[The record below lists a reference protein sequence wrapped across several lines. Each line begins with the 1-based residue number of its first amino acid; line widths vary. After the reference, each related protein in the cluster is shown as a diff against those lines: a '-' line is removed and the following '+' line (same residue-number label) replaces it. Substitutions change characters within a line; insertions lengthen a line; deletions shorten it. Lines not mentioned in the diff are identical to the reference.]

1 MKEEE
6 NDKAARALQVAD
18 IWGKKD
24 FGFILFRV
32 VNACLSLYRFSLKKE
47 NQRISSAIPV
57 GR

>member
-18 IWGKKD
+18 ILGGKLWFHSISCRQSK
-24 FGFILFRV
+24 
-32 VNACLSLYRFSLKKE
+32 SLPIEVPSRR
-47 NQRISSAIPV
+47 QAISSAIPV